1 MYLPFISFVTNNL
14 VNVLKNNKTK
24 MGILQA
30 F

>member
-1 MYLPFISFVTNNL
+1 MYLPFISFATNNL

-24 MGILQA
+24 TGILQA